1 MLSFFSYAQT
11 NREVAS
17 TYLHKSRQNYNKPKI
32 SKLQQA
38 KSLEF
43 IDTLTN
49 AEVARSGS
57 LMHLELENYEK
68 AKKFA
73 DRYFLLEKN
82 KSSRKYQDFLTT
94 YSTIE
99 DVLRLKNMLRKSREE
114 KIALEKKR
122 KDSLKSFWFKT
133 YNKFK
138 ITADFIQNFD
148 TNGFALYKENEKY
161 GIINDKGFVIVK
173 PNEYEKGTQ
182 FDGYFLLQNK
192 AINPTKIFCFNSF
205 KNKGFILSDLA
216 DVSPKSTHYRTIMLP
231 RANARLV
238 VYPNSLDKVLIFDM
252 EKEKLVKQNIST
264 TLKKLK
270 EKKIITKYKSNN
282 QIKVKGEWYSYGG
295 SLGDTHILYLPKTNI
310 IYGYL
315 VERGGRILKKS
326 EYPYMGF
333 SYKDRSQVIKN
344 KKTFW
349 IDSFGD
355 KVRRPINES
364 GIYGGKTRVVRTN
377 DGKFHFI
384 QTINGERY
392 LVNNNEKLED
402 LASFLKKHLKKD

>member
-11 NREVAS
+11 NQDVAS
-17 TYLHKSRQNYNKPKI
+17 TYMDRSKRNYNKPKI
-32 SKLQQA
+32 NKLQQT
-38 KSLEF
+38 KPLEI

-82 KSSRKYQDFLTT
+82 KRSRKYQDFLTT
-94 YSTIE
+94 YNTIE
-99 DVLRLKNMLRKSREE
+99 DVLRLKNMLKKSREE

-122 KDSLKSFWFKT
+122 KDSLKNFWFST

-138 ITADFIQNFD
+138 ITADYIQSFD
-148 TNGFALYKENEKY
+148 TNGFALYKQNEKY

-173 PNEYEKGTQ
+173 PKEYKKGIR
-182 FDGYFLLQNK
+182 FDGYFLLQDK
-192 AINPTKIFCFNSF
+192 EENPTKVFCFNSF
-205 KNKGFILSDLA
+205 KNKGFVLSDIV
-216 DVSPKSTHYRTIMLP
+216 DVNPKSTHYGTIMLP

-238 VYPNSLDKVLIFDM
+238 VYPNNLGEVFVFDL
-252 EKEKLVKQNIST
+252 EKGNLVEQNINT
-264 TLKKLK
+264 TFKKLK
-270 EKKIITKYKSNN
+270 EKKIITKYKGNN

-333 SYKDRSQVIKN
+333 SYKDRSQVVKN
-344 KKTFW
+344 KRSFW
-349 IDSFGD
+349 VDSFGD
-355 KVRRPINES
+355 KVKKPINES
-364 GIYGGKTRVVRTN
+364 GIYGGKTRVIRTD
-377 DGKFHFI
+377 DGKFQFI
-384 QTINGERY
+384 QKINGERY
-392 LVNNNEKLED
+392 MVNNNEKLED
-402 LASFLKKHLKKD
+402 LDSFLKRHLKRK